1 MAGLRI
7 GLGLAGAFFC
17 LLSTPA
23 AGQTVKWEIED
34 RFRLFGE
41 GDAAAKEKVKDLLSH
56 LADPKVKLD
65 DQHNPILDALT
76 DPSAATL
83 RRSHYRP
90 TDRATPGGSGR
101 YDRRYLYPEHYTI
114 SAWMEDAPPGALCT
128 WRTPVETRRSPCE
141 QRTSVR
147 IADGASVSRNDWRV
161 DQPLFVA
168 VDGGTELKPEA
179 IRFRDRLI
187 VAMGDSYISGE
198 GNPDVPSIVTDRLD
212 KRRAKIFSRP
222 SWGSKLDERKGDYRR
237 AQWWDERCH
246 RSLLSWP
253 VLASLAY
260 SARKTNEAVTLV
272 HLGCSG
278 AIVGDLI
285 DRGEVELP
293 GGGGDEPY
301 AEPQLV
307 QLKDL
312 ILAAPAGWERRKP
325 DRLLLSVGGNDI
337 GFVGVIKTIT
347 LPPNG
352 FTLGGLGAR
361 LVGKE
366 AEAVCPYDDSGSL
379 LRRLCG
385 SQRSAQDR
393 LKELP
398 KRYEELARALD
409 PVFAAADVYQFTYP
423 NPLLGKDGKPCRS
436 ADEQGNRLYDSGF
449 NSLMGVVDRI
459 GRGIFYRSWNFEIS
473 YYEERVWGGDYLIP
487 NSQVRCDTGTDPS
500 DSEVC
505 QALWV
510 HRTLNDTAK
519 ANHHRHWSVISS
531 HTSAIDGH
539 GICLAD
545 EDFRLRLPLISQGTW
560 EEGWTPLSF
569 KPYDKKLPRWF
580 RVTNDSAVTQ
590 YGDRKHF
597 HHGTIHP
604 TFRAHLAYAQAAL
617 DEAFPVPEPLP

>member
-1 MAGLRI
+1 MAGFRAE
-7 GLGLAGAFFC
+7 LGLAGAMAF

-23 AGQTVKWEIED
+23 FGQTVKWEIEG
-34 RFRLFGE
+34 RFRLFGQA
-41 GDAAAKEKVKDLLSH
+41 DPAAREKVEALLVR
-56 LADPKVKLD
+56 LADPKVGLD
-65 DQHNPILDALT
+65 DHHDHILAALAYS
-76 DPSAATL
+76 SAESL

-90 TDRATPGGSGR
+90 ADRATPGGSGR
-101 YDRRYLYPEHYTI
+101 YDRRYLYPDYYTI
-114 SAWMEDAPPGALCT
+114 SVWMEDVPPGAQCT
-128 WRTPVETRRSPCE
+128 WRTPVETRRSLCG
-141 QRTSVR
+141 QQTSVR
-147 IADGASVSRNDWRV
+147 IAEGASVSRNGWRI

-168 VDGGTELKPEA
+168 VDGGPEQKSLA
-179 IRFRDRLI
+179 VSFRDRLV

-212 KRRAKIFSRP
+212 KRKRKIFSRP
-222 SWGSKLDERKGDYRR
+222 SWGSKLDEKKGDYRR
-237 AQWWDERCH
+237 AEWWDERCH

-260 SARKTNEAVTLV
+260 SARRRDEAVTLV

-278 AIVGDLI
+278 AVVGDII

-293 GGGGDEPY
+293 GGGDEPY
-301 AEPQLV
+301 AEPQLA

-312 ILAAPAGWERRKP
+312 ILAAPAGWEPRKP

-366 AEAVCPYDDSGSL
+366 AEAVCPYENSGNPL
-379 LRRLCG
+379 KRLCKT
-385 SQRSAQDR
+385 QRSAQER
-393 LKELP
+393 LEDLP
-398 KRYEELARALD
+398 KRYEALALALE
-409 PVFAAADVYQFTYP
+409 PLFAAGNVFQFTYP
-423 NPLLGKDGKPCRS
+423 NPLLGEDGKPCHS
-436 ADEQGNRLYDSGF
+436 AYGREKRLYDSGF
-449 NSLMGVVDRI
+449 NSLMGVVDRPA
-459 GRGIFYRSWNFEIS
+459 RGLLYRSWNFELH
-473 YYEERVWGGDYLIP
+473 YRPEREWEGDDLIP
-487 NSQVRCDTGTDPS
+487 NSHVLCDTGQDPS

-510 HRTLNDTAK
+510 HRTLNARAQ
-519 ANHHRHWSVISS
+519 ANDGKYWTVISS
-531 HTSAIDGH
+531 HTNAIDGH
-539 GICLAD
+539 GICLAND
-545 EDFRLRLPLISQGTW
+545 AFRLRLPLVSQGAW
-560 EEGWTPLSF
+560 QVDWTPRSF
-569 KPYDKKLPRWF
+569 KPYDKDLPRWF

-590 YGDRKHF
+590 YGDREHF

-617 DEAFPVPEPLP
+617 DEAFPLPETLP